1 MPVAVGILERCR
13 NVPGVSRSVRLQQ
26 TSFLE
31 PDGVEDLIVP
41 EQVAARL
48 NGLGDQRVGQPDSLR
63 ALNIKLAPQR
73 NAGLFGQIL
82 QHRFGKLAIERRVD
96 HDRPVDRHRLCR
108 GYSLVFNP
116 LEATSRAHAHGHGQ
130 PDEPAHQTRS
140 HRETDSPTRLNRL
153 HA

>member
-1 MPVAVGILERCR
+1 MPVAVGILERRR

-41 EQVAARL
+41 EQVAAGL
-48 NGLGDQRVGQPDSLR
+48 NGLGDQCVGQPDSLR

-82 QHRFGKLAIERRVD
+82 QHRFGKLSIERRVD
-96 HDRPVDRHRLCR
+96 HDRLVGRHRLCC
-108 GYSLVFNP
+108 GCSLVFNP
-116 LEATSRAHAHGHGQ
+116 LEATAHAHGHGR
-130 PDEPAHQTRS
+130 PNEPAH
-140 HRETDSPTRLNRL
+140 
-153 HA
+153 